1 MLARAGWQ
9 YDLLTIKNFNSRDL
23 AAAQAEGLSVKP
35 ILPQTVLVDYGT
47 HEEPRP
53 TTDKELGFEDQ
64 VALHLNGD
72 EHTTGYLKAV
82 EPYDVIATHDLMFLS
97 WHLPQNAAIRKCID
111 AYPEKNWIH
120 WIHSGPSARPD
131 GTCYPSTLRYQAA
144 PESTYVF
151 LNETQRHD
159 CALMLECNHDQ
170 IAVVYNSRDGR
181 DLYGFSE
188 ETCALIDAYDLLN
201 HEVFQVYPF
210 STPRWSAKG
219 VHKLAAVF
227 GQWKALGARV
237 KLVLVNA
244 HANSECDKAYVE
256 EIERQCR
263 AFNLDVGKDV
273 VLTSRWA
280 EEREADAKKAKD
292 KDAER
297 KWREWRHCVPHRVV
311 RELTML
317 ANVFVFPSESEC
329 CSLIQAEAAQ
339 SGKFMILNSEFEA
352 MGEFAVDGT
361 LSFPFTGN
369 EPAANPEFYACVARE
384 AWSKLQTETA
394 ILNATKARTTVYNRD
409 WIWRRQLEPLLWRK
423 YSSRL
428 ARGSRRPTQA
438 SPPVTVEVPPGGAR
452 RHPAGGE
459 AVIRLE
465 TRPTPRLILPA
476 GVAESRK
483 AEEAA
488 PADLHG
494 LTLEGVL
501 KGRQEAAEGKTVSIE
516 DLKAELIQSNWD
528 DPQPGQECPIYGECS
543 TDQRTKCYE
552 IGDHCLMKD
561 EQKVEVKA

>member
-1 MLARAGWQ
+1 LNGVILDHARMLKRNGWD
-9 YDLLTIKNFNSRDL
+9 YDILAIKNFNQRDL
-23 AAAQAEGLSVKP
+23 ATARAEGISVKA

-47 HEEPRP
+47 HEEPRL
-53 TTDKELGFEDQ
+53 TTGDALGFEDQ
-64 VALHLNGD
+64 ASLHLNGGD
-72 EHTTGYLKAV
+72 GTIGYLEAL
-82 EPYDVIATHDLMFLS
+82 EPYDTICSHDIMFLS
-97 WHLPQNAAIRKCID
+97 WHLPQNAALRKCIEKW
-111 AYPEKNWIH
+111 PERNWLN
-120 WIHSGPSARPD
+120 WIHSGPSQRPD

-144 PESTYVF
+144 ENSTYVF
-151 LNETQRHD
+151 LNERQRHD
-159 CALMLECNHDQ
+159 CALMLECNHDR
-170 IAVVYNSRDGR
+170 IAVVYNSRDPR
-181 DLYGFSE
+181 DLYSFCP
-188 ETCALIDAYDLLN
+188 ETNALVDAYDLLN
-201 HEVFQVYPF
+201 SEILQIYPF

-244 HANSECDKAYVE
+244 HANSECDKVYVD

-263 AFNLDVGKDV
+263 ALNLDVGKDV

-280 EEREADAKKAKD
+280 EEREAAAKKTKD

-297 KWREWRHCVPHRVV
+297 QWREWRHCVPHRVV

-339 SGKFMILNSEFEA
+339 SGKFMVLNSEFEA
-352 MGEFAVDGT
+352 MSEFAVDGT
-361 LSFPFTGN
+361 LTFPFTGN
-369 EPAANPEFYACVARE
+369 DPSANPEFYACVARE

-428 ARGSRRPTQA
+428 ARGSRRHVQA
-438 SPPVTVEVPPGGAR
+438 SPPVTAEVPPGGAR

-465 TRPTPRLILPA
+465 AVTRPRLILPA
-476 GVAESRK
+476 GVAERLEAEK
-483 AEEAA
+483 AVVMPTTVGPDCKFDAEFEAM
-488 PADLHG
+488 PSD
-494 LTLEGVL
+494 
-501 KGRQEAAEGKTVSIE
+501 
-516 DLKAELIQSNWD
+516 WD
-528 DPQPGQECPIYGECS
+528 DPQPGQACPIYGECS
-543 TDQRTKCYE
+543 TDQKAKCYE
-552 IGDHCLMKD
+552 QAGHCLMKD
-561 EQKVEVKA
+561 EQKVEVAK